1 MEFLSLLAMGMQVA
15 LNPVNLLYCLMG
27 VTLGTAIGVL
37 PGVGPI
43 ITIALLLPLTFGLPT
58 DASIILLAG
67 IYYGA
72 AYGGSTTS
80 ILVNLPGEASSAVTC
95 IDGHQMA
102 KQGRAGSALA
112 VAALGS
118 FFAGTVGTL
127 LIALVGPPLAAIAM
141 RFGAAEYAALV
152 FAALLMVAAMTR
164 GGAIKGIGV
173 ALLGVV
179 FGLAGSD
186 VLTGVFRFT
195 FGVPE
200 LRDGIDF
207 AVLAVGLFAIA
218 EIISTL
224 SGGSRTSVSTSKIG
238 SIWPTRD
245 DFRRAWPAVVR
256 GTGIGALLGVLP
268 GAGLAM
274 SSFSAYMVEKSIA
287 KEPERFGEGAI
298 EGVAAPE
305 SANNAA
311 SQTGFIPTLLLAIP
325 GSPVMAL
332 MLGAFMIHGIAP
344 GPRMMTDHA
353 PLFWGLIASM
363 WIGNLFLVILNL
375 PLIGLWVKL
384 LKVPYHWLY
393 VFVLAFAC
401 VGVFTIGSSA
411 FQIYALVFFGVLGY
425 LLKAAGLSPALFILG
440 FILGPMFEEN
450 FRRAMAINRGDPMIF
465 LERPISLT
473 FVLLGLAVVALAT
486 TAFVRQGREEA
497 TDE

>member
-1 MEFLSLLAMGMQVA
+1 MEFLSLLGLGLQVA

-43 ITIALLLPLTFGLPT
+43 ITIALLLPLSFGLPAE
-58 DASIILLAG
+58 ASIILLAG

-102 KQGRAGSALA
+102 KQGRAGAALA

-127 LIALVGPPLAAIAM
+127 LIALAGPPLAAIAM

-164 GGAIKGIGV
+164 GGVVKGIGA
-173 ALLGVV
+173 ALLGIV
-179 FGLAGSD
+179 FGLVGSD
-186 VLTGVFRFT
+186 VLTGTYRFT
-195 FGVPE
+195 FEVRE

-218 EIISTL
+218 EIVSNIASQD
-224 SGGSRTSVSTSKIG
+224 RNAVSTSKIG
-238 SIWPTRD
+238 TLWPTRD
-245 DFRRAWPAVVR
+245 DIRRSWPAVLR
-256 GTGIGALLGVLP
+256 GTGVGALLGVLP
-268 GAGLAM
+268 GAGMAM
-274 SSFSAYMVEKSIA
+274 SSFSAYMVEKGIA
-287 KEPERFGEGAI
+287 KEPQRFGEGAI

-305 SANNAA
+305 AANNAA
-311 SQTGFIPTLLLAIP
+311 SQTGFIPTLLLGIP

-332 MLGAFMIHGIAP
+332 MLGAFMIHGVQP
-344 GPRMMTDHA
+344 GPRMMTEHA
-353 PLFWGLIASM
+353 PLFWGLVASM

-375 PLIGLWVKL
+375 PLIGLWVRL

-401 VGVFTIGSSA
+401 VGVFTMGSSA

-425 LLKAAGLSPALFILG
+425 LLKTAGLSPALFILG

-450 FRRAMAINRGDPMIF
+450 FRRAMSISRGNVMIF
-465 LERPISLT
+465 VERPISLV
-473 FVLLGLAVVALAT
+473 FVLLGLAVVALAAT
-486 TAFVRQGREEA
+486 SFVRRGREEV
-497 TDE
+497 TDD

>member
-1 MEFLSLLAMGMQVA
+1 MDIFALLQMGLQVA
-15 LNPVNLLYCLMG
+15 LDPTNLLYCLLG

-43 ITIALLLPLTFGLPT
+43 ITIALLLPLSFGLTPET
-58 DASIILLAG
+58 SIILLAG
-67 IYYGA
+67 VYYGA
-72 AYGGSTTS
+72 SYGGSTTA
-80 ILVNLPGEASSAVTC
+80 ILVNLPGEASSAVTG

-102 KQGRAGSALA
+102 RNGRAGAALA
-112 VAALGS
+112 IAALGS

-127 LIALVGPPLAAIAM
+127 LIALAGPPLAAIAM

-152 FAALLMVAAMTR
+152 FAALLMVATMTR

-173 ALLGVV
+173 ALLGVI

-186 VLTGVFRFT
+186 VMTGVFRFT
-195 FGVPE
+195 FGIPE

-218 EIISTL
+218 EIV
-224 SGGSRTSVSTSKIG
+224 GNTSKSDEVTLKTSAIG
-238 SIWPTRD
+238 NLWPTRQ
-245 DFRRAWPAVVR
+245 DFRDAWPAVVR

-268 GAGLAM
+268 GAGVAM
-274 SSFSAYMVEKSIA
+274 SSFSAYMVEKNIA
-287 KEPERFGEGAI
+287 KQPEHFGQGAI

-311 SQTGFIPTLLLAIP
+311 AQTGFIPTLLLGIP

-332 MLGAFMIHGIAP
+332 LLGAFMIHGVAP
-344 GPRMMTDHA
+344 GPRMMSDHG

-363 WIGNLFLVILNL
+363 WIGNLFLVVLNL
-375 PLIGLWVKL
+375 PLIGLWVRL

-401 VGVFTIGSSA
+401 VGVFTMGSSA
-411 FQIYALVFFGVLGY
+411 FQILTLVFFGLLGY
-425 LLKAAGLSPALFILG
+425 LLRAAGLSPALFILG

-450 FRRAMAINRGDPMIF
+450 LRRAMAIAHGDPLIF
-465 LERPISLT
+465 FQRPISLM
-473 FVLLGLAVVALAT
+473 FILLGVSVLVLAT
-486 TAFVRQGREEA
+486 TGFVRRGRAEA
-497 TDE
+497 SEG

>member
-1 MEFLSLLAMGMQVA
+1 MDFLSLLALGMQVA

-43 ITIALLLPLTFGLPT
+43 ITIALLLPLSFGLPPE
-58 DASIILLAG
+58 ASIILLAG

-102 KQGRAGSALA
+102 KQGRAGAALA

-118 FFAGTVGTL
+118 FFAGTVGTM
-127 LIALVGPPLAAIAM
+127 LIALAGPPLAAIAK

-164 GGAIKGIGV
+164 GGVIKGIGV
-173 ALLGVV
+173 ALLGII

-186 VLTGVFRFT
+186 ILTGTFRFT
-195 FGVPE
+195 FGVRE

-218 EIISTL
+218 EIVGNIA
-224 SGGSRTSVSTSKIG
+224 SGDQGTVTTSKIG
-238 SIWPTRD
+238 SLWPTRD
-245 DFRRAWPAVVR
+245 DFRRSWPAVLR
-256 GTGIGALLGVLP
+256 GTGVGSLLGVLP
-268 GAGLAM
+268 GAGMAM

-287 KEPERFGEGAI
+287 KEPERFGTGAV

-305 SANNAA
+305 AANNAA
-311 SQTGFIPTLLLAIP
+311 SQTSFIPTLLLGIP

-332 MLGAFMIHGIAP
+332 MLGAFMIHGVQP
-344 GPRMMTDHA
+344 GPRMMGEHA
-353 PLFWGLIASM
+353 PLFWGLIVSM

-375 PLIGLWVKL
+375 PLIGLWVRL

-401 VGVFTIGSSA
+401 VGVFTMGSSP
-411 FQIYALVFFGVLGY
+411 FQVYALVFFGVLGY
-425 LLKAAGLSPALFILG
+425 LLRAAGLSPALFILG

-450 FRRAMAINRGDPMIF
+450 FRRAMAISRGNAMVF
-465 LERPISLT
+465 VERPISLI
-473 FVLLGLAVVALAT
+473 FILLGLAVVLLAT
-486 TAFVRQGREEA
+486 TSFIRRGREEA
-497 TDE
+497 TAD

>member
-1 MEFLSLLAMGMQVA
+1 MDLLPLLTLGLQVA
-15 LNPVNLLYCLMG
+15 TNPVNLLYCLLG

-43 ITIALLLPLTFGLPT
+43 ITIALLLPLSFGLPAE
-58 DASIILLAG
+58 ASIILLAG

-72 AYGGSTTS
+72 SYGGSTTS

-102 KQGRAGSALA
+102 KQGRAGAALA

-118 FFAGTVGTL
+118 FFAGTIGTL
-127 LIALVGPPLAAIAM
+127 LIALAGPPLAAIAM

-152 FAALLMVAAMTR
+152 FAALLMVATMTR

-173 ALLGVV
+173 ALLGVI
-179 FGLAGSD
+179 FGLGGSD
-186 VLTGVFRFT
+186 VMTGVFRFT
-195 FGVPE
+195 FGIPE
-200 LRDGIDF
+200 LRDGVDF

-218 EIISTL
+218 EIV
-224 SGGSRTSVSTSKIG
+224 GNTSKQSGETITTSAIG
-238 SIWPTRD
+238 KLWPTRQ
-245 DFRRAWPAVVR
+245 DFRDAWPAVLR
-256 GTGIGALLGVLP
+256 GTGIGSLLGVLP
-268 GAGLAM
+268 GAGVAM
-274 SSFSAYMVEKSIA
+274 SSFSAYMVEKSVA
-287 KEPERFGEGAI
+287 REPERFGAGAI

-311 SQTGFIPTLLLAIP
+311 SQTGFIPTLLLGIP

-332 MLGAFMIHGIAP
+332 LLGAFMIHGVAP

-363 WIGNLFLVILNL
+363 WIGNLFLVVLNL
-375 PLIGLWVKL
+375 PLIGLWVRL

-401 VGVFTIGSSA
+401 VGVFTMGSSS
-411 FQIYALVFFGVLGY
+411 FQIYALVFFGLLGY
-425 LLKAAGLSPALFILG
+425 LLRAAGLSPALFILG

-450 FRRAMAINRGDPMIF
+450 FRRAMAVSHGDPF
-465 LERPISLT
+465 VFFQRPISLI
-473 FVLLGLAVVALAT
+473 FVLLGLSVLVLAT
-486 TAFVRQGREEA
+486 TAFVRRGREEA
-497 TDE
+497 EEA

>member
-1 MEFLSLLAMGMQVA
+1 MEIFSFLALGMQVA
-15 LNPVNLLYCLMG
+15 LNPVNLAYCFMG

-43 ITIALLLPLTFGLPT
+43 ITIALLLPLSFGLPAE
-58 DASIILLAG
+58 ASIILLAG

-102 KQGRAGSALA
+102 KQGRAGAALA
-112 VAALGS
+112 VSALGS

-127 LIALVGPPLAAIAM
+127 LIALAGPPLAAIAM
-141 RFGAAEYAALV
+141 RFGAADYAALV

-164 GGAIKGIGV
+164 GGVIKGIGV
-173 ALLGVV
+173 ALLGII

-186 VLTGVFRFT
+186 VMTGTYRFT
-195 FGVPE
+195 FGITE

-218 EIISTL
+218 EIIGNTA
-224 SGGSRTSVSTSKIG
+224 SGEQKAVSIATIG
-238 SIWPTRD
+238 SLWPTRD
-245 DFRRAWPAVVR
+245 DFRRAWPAVLR
-256 GTGIGALLGVLP
+256 GTGVGSLLGVLP
-268 GAGLAM
+268 GAGMAM

-287 KEPERFGEGAI
+287 KNPERFGEGAI

-311 SQTGFIPTLLLAIP
+311 SQTGFIPTLLLGIP

-332 MLGAFMIHGIAP
+332 MLGAFMIHGIQP
-344 GPRMMTDHA
+344 GPRMMDEHA

-375 PLIGLWVKL
+375 PLIGLWVRL

-401 VGVFTIGSSA
+401 VGVFTMGSSP
-411 FQIYALVFFGVLGY
+411 FQVYTLVFFGLLGY

-450 FRRAMAINRGDPMIF
+450 FRRAMSISRGNMMVF
-465 LERPISLT
+465 LDRPISLV
-473 FVLLGLAVVALAT
+473 FVVLGVGVVLLAT
-486 TAFVRQGREEA
+486 TAFIRQGREEA
-497 TDE
+497 TDA

>member
-1 MEFLSLLAMGMQVA
+1 MFSLLAMGMQVA
-15 LNPVNLLYCLMG
+15 LNPVNLLYCLLG

-43 ITIALLLPLTFGLPT
+43 ITIALLLPLTFGLPPE
-58 DASIILLAG
+58 ASIIMLAG

-112 VAALGS
+112 IAAIGS

-127 LIALVGPPLAAIAM
+127 LIALAGPPLASIAM
-141 RFGAAEYAALV
+141 RFGAAEYASLV

-164 GGAIKGIGV
+164 GGVIKGIGV
-173 ALLGVV
+173 ALLGIV
-179 FGLAGSD
+179 FGLTGSD
-186 VLTGVFRFT
+186 VLTGEYRFT
-195 FGVPE
+195 FGVRE

-218 EIISTL
+218 EIIGNI
-224 SGGSRTSVSTSKIG
+224 SGSSQDGVQTSRIG

-245 DFRRAWPAVVR
+245 DFRRAWPAILR
-256 GTGIGALLGVLP
+256 GTGVGSLLGVLP
-268 GAGLAM
+268 GAGMAM
-274 SSFSAYMVEKSIA
+274 SSVTAYMIEKGVA
-287 KEPERFGEGAI
+287 REPARFGSGAV
-298 EGVAAPE
+298 EGVGAPE
-305 SANNAA
+305 APKKPAT
-311 SQTGFIPTLLLAIP
+311 QTGVIHTLQRGVP
-325 GSPVMAL
+325 GSPLSAL
-332 MLGAFMIHGIAP
+332 MIGAFMIHGVSP
-344 GPRMMTDHA
+344 GPRMMTEHA

-375 PLIGLWVKL
+375 PLIGLWVRL

-401 VGVFTIGSSA
+401 VGVFTMGSSS
-411 FQIYALVFFGVLGY
+411 FQLYALVFFGVLGY
-425 LLKAAGLSPALFILG
+425 VLKAAGLSPALFILG

-450 FRRAMAINRGDPMIF
+450 FRRAMSISRGNLMTF
-465 LERPISLT
+465 VERPISLT
-473 FVLLGLAVVALAT
+473 FVLLGLGVVALTAT
-486 TAFVRQGREEA
+486 SFVRRGRLEA
-497 TDE
+497 SDD

>member
-1 MEFLSLLAMGMQVA
+1 MDFLSFLAMGMQVA

-43 ITIALLLPLTFGLPT
+43 ITIALLLPLSFGLST
-58 DASIILLAG
+58 EASIILLAG

-72 AYGGSTTS
+72 SYGGSTTS

-102 KQGRAGSALA
+102 KKGRAGVALA
-112 VAALGS
+112 VAAIGS

-127 LIALVGPPLAAIAM
+127 LIALAGPPLAAIAM

-152 FAALLMVAAMTR
+152 FAALLMVATMTR
-164 GGAIKGIGV
+164 GGAIKGIGA
-173 ALLGVV
+173 ALLGAI

-186 VLTGVFRFT
+186 VMTGVFRFT
-195 FGVPE
+195 FNVPE

-218 EIISTL
+218 EIV
-224 SGGSRTSVSTSKIG
+224 GNTSSDSQGKIATSAVG
-238 SIWPTRD
+238 NLWPTRQ
-245 DFRRAWPAVVR
+245 DFREAWPAVVR
-256 GTGIGALLGVLP
+256 GTGIGSLLGVLP
-268 GAGLAM
+268 GAGVAM
-274 SSFSAYMVEKSIA
+274 SSFSAYMVEKNIA
-287 KEPERFGEGAI
+287 KRPERFGEGAI

-311 SQTGFIPTLLLAIP
+311 CQTGFIPTLLLGIP

-332 MLGAFMIHGIAP
+332 LLGAFMIHGVAP

-363 WIGNLFLVILNL
+363 WIGNLFLVVLNL
-375 PLIGLWVKL
+375 PLIGLWVRL

-401 VGVFTIGSSA
+401 VGVFTMGSSA
-411 FQIYALVFFGVLGY
+411 FQIYALVFFGFLGY

-450 FRRAMAINRGDPMIF
+450 FRRAMAVFHGDPLIF
-465 LERPISLT
+465 FQRPISLI
-473 FVLLGLAVVALAT
+473 FVLLGLSVLALAT
-486 TAFVRQGREEA
+486 TAFVRRGREEVA
-497 TDE
+497 EE

>member
-1 MEFLSLLAMGMQVA
+1 MDLFGSLAMGLQVA
-15 LNPVNLLYCLMG
+15 VTPVNLLYCLMG

-43 ITIALLLPLTFGLPT
+43 ITISLLLPLTFGLPPE
-58 DASIILLAG
+58 ASIIMLAG

-102 KQGRAGSALA
+102 KAGRAGAALA
-112 VAALGS
+112 VAALAS

-127 LIALVGPPLAAIAM
+127 LIAAAGPPLAAIAM

-152 FAALLMVAAMTR
+152 FVALLTTAAMTR
-164 GGAIKGIGV
+164 GGVIKGIGV
-173 ALLGVV
+173 ALLGIA

-186 VLTGVFRFT
+186 VSTGAFRFT
-195 FGVPE
+195 FDIPE
-200 LRDGIDF
+200 LRDGFDF

-218 EIISTL
+218 EII
-224 SGGSRTSVSTSKIG
+224 GNIGAPQGSVVGSKAIG
-238 SIWPTRD
+238 RLWPTRD
-245 DFRRAWPAVVR
+245 DFRRSWPAVLR
-256 GTGIGALLGVLP
+256 GTGIGSLLGVLP

-274 SSFSAYMVEKSIA
+274 SSFAAYMVEKSVA
-287 KEPERFGEGAI
+287 KDPDRFGRGAV

-311 SQTGFIPTLLLAIP
+311 SQTAFIPTLLLAIP

-332 MLGAFMIHGIAP
+332 MLGAFMIHGVTP
-344 GPRMMTDHA
+344 GPRMMTDH
-353 PLFWGLIASM
+353 PQLFWGLIASM
-363 WIGNLFLVILNL
+363 WVGNAILVILNL
-375 PLIGLWVKL
+375 PLIGIWVRL
-384 LKVPYHWLY
+384 LRVPYHWLY

-401 VGVFTIGSSA
+401 VGVFTMSSSA
-411 FQIYALVFFGVLGY
+411 FHIYSLVFFGVLGY
-425 LLKAAGLSPALFILG
+425 LLKAADCNPALFILG

-450 FRRAMAINRGDPMIF
+450 FRRAMTLSRGDPMIF
-465 LERPISLT
+465 LERPISLA
-473 FVLLGLAVVALAT
+473 FILLGVAVLLAT
-486 TAFVRQGREEA
+486 MTSFVRRGRAEVTE
-497 TDE
+497 